1 MKRFEGQG
9 AVITGGAGFIGSR
22 IAKLLASEGCSVAI
36 VDCREELVKQ
46 VADDIQAETGSKT
59 LGLVAD
65 VKSWE
70 EALEDEQAWA
80 NDVYYKMDY
89 PTGNQRVL
97 VRQPIFIGNDLPDYK
112 MAPLLGEHSEEIL
125 KGLGYTDEQM
135 AELHEQGIYN
145 TWDDLKAKHGG

>member
-36 VDCREELVKQ
+36 VDCREELVNQ
-46 VADDIQAETGSKT
+46 VAADIQAETGSKT

-70 EALEDEQAWA
+70 EAQRLPEAFW
-80 NDVYYKMDY
+80 
-89 PTGNQRVL
+89 RVL
-97 VRQPIFIGNDLPDYK
+97 LDLPLDSWHL
-112 MAPLLGEHSEEIL
+112 ACDGHHEPPLSP
-125 KGLGYTDEQM
+125 GL
-135 AELHEQGIYN
+135 H
-145 TWDDLKAKHGG
+145 W